1 MSVHAL
7 RWAAEQT
14 AGGPMPKLVL
24 YALAEHANR
33 DGRTT
38 TSVATLARETEASE
52 RTVRRALDALA
63 ERRLIGRARRQRGTG
78 ADTSNE
84 YRLALDSHPRPDT
97 VTPAP
102 GGHSDSPP
110 VSQRHPRTVTA
121 TAHAGDTA
129 TPQGEPE
136 LLNRTTE
143 PSRLAHAGTRSSAH
157 ARTAR
162 TPARGSTTLADL
174 SANAVRPD
182 AYRLVSAWRT
192 DTGAAYRPQTVRA
205 LARHVDDVLRDGG
218 DPTAVRAALD
228 EWHRRPDARPG
239 LLPHLY
245 DDAVKATARPRRQ
258 AVTPTGRATRGDK
271 VRGWLALADDQAH
284 AVEPDRLAI
293 EGAR

>member
-7 RWAAEQT
+7 RWAVEQN

-24 YALAEHANR
+24 LVLADHANR
-33 DGRTT
+33 DGRAT

-63 ERRLIGRARRQRGTG
+63 ERHLIARARRQRGTG
-78 ADTSNE
+78 ADTSNV
-84 YRLALDSHPRPDT
+84 YRLTLDGPHEPVT

-102 GGHSDSPP
+102 VGHSDTPDGQSDPRP
-110 VSQRHPRTVTA
+110 RTQGHPRDVTA
-121 TAHAGDTA
+121 SPHAGVTV

-136 LLNRTTE
+136 VLNRTTE
-143 PSRLAHAGTRSSAH
+143 PKSGA
-157 ARTAR
+157 AR
-162 TPARGSTTLADL
+162 ARGTTTVAEL
-174 SANAVRPD
+174 SATAVRPD
-182 AYRLVSAWRT
+182 AYRLVSAWREQ
-192 DTGAAYRPQTVRA
+192 TGVAYRPATVRA
-205 LARHVDDVLRDGG
+205 LAKIADGLLRDGA

-245 DDAVKATARPRRQ
+245 DDAVKAAHHNRNPPGRPAARS
-258 AVTPTGRATRGDK
+258 GRGDK
-271 VRGWLALADDQAH
+271 VRGWLALADVDKH
-284 AVEPDRLAI
+284 GHVEPGRLAV